1 MEHANSLI
9 NVHILMDT
17 HHELFEQFLLV
28 KLILQNLDESF
39 DPGT

>member
-1 MEHANSLI
+1 MEEVNSLI
-9 NVHILMDT
+9 NVYIVMDT